1 MKPLTAS
8 SWRPALWQAELARA
22 IKDPAELL
30 RMLDLGD
37 DLLPQAHRA
46 AELFPLRVPHG
57 FVARMRKGDARDPL
71 LLQVLPLGHEL
82 EDVPNFSADPVGD
95 LAAMTV
101 PGVLH
106 KYHGRVLLVLTGACA
121 VHCRYCFRRH
131 FPYSE
136 ANPATDHWNTALDY
150 IRADHS
156 ISEVILSGGDPLA
169 LSDARLSALVAQ
181 LDTIPHLQRLRIQTR
196 VPVVLP
202 QRVDDAL
209 LHWMSATRLAVVIVL
224 HINHA
229 NELDDTTRAA
239 FAQLERTGARLYN
252 QAVLLRGI
260 NDHAQTLQE
269 LSEALFT
276 ARVTPYYLHLLDRV
290 SGAAHFDVAELHAQ
304 QLMDEVHTRLPGYLV
319 PRLVREQVAAPYK
332 TPMPTIPIS
341 T

>member
-30 RMLDLGD
+30 RMLELGD
-37 DLLPQAHRA
+37 DLLPQARRA

-71 LLQVLPLGHEL
+71 LLQVLPLGLEL
-82 EDVPNFSADPVGD
+82 EEAPNFSADPVGD

-150 IRADHS
+150 IRADDS

-181 LDTIPHLQRLRIQTR
+181 LDTIPHLQRLRIHTR

-209 LHWMSATRLAVVIVL
+209 LHWMSATRLAVVVVL

-269 LSEALFT
+269 LSEALFA

-290 SGAAHFDVAELHAQ
+290 SGAAHFDVAELRAQ

-319 PRLVREQVAAPYK
+319 PRLVREQAAAPYK
-332 TPMPTIPIS
+332 TPVPTNPIS